1 MRLKRDGPCF
11 QAEIGSFAGIDCEG
25 IIGTVCSN
33 AVPQCIRGDSSIVE
47 VYMTSNEEREI
58 TNQKD

>member
-25 IIGTVCSN
+25 IIDC
-33 AVPQCIRGDSSIVE
+33 
-47 VYMTSNEEREI
+47 MF
-58 TNQKD
+58 